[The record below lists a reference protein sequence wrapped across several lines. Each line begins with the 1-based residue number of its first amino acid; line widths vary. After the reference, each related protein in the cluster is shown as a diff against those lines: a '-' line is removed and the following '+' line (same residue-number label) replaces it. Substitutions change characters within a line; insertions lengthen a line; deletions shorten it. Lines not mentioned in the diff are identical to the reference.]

1 MTTLIRLFLIPI
13 LVSIANIAHSET
25 NLKAGSNGLNRLH
38 LQYQHGRAT
47 DSDFYQGLLFYY
59 DDAVE
64 STYSNAVSIGWRTRD
79 QLFGRPA
86 TLIWYL
92 GFQHFNERGFQP
104 DSYGISVYPKIHV
117 PWFLPLTGVKVR
129 SGLGVGLS
137 YVSRIPVVE
146 KRDFEP
152 DESAKLTVFIDYTL
166 QLPLS
171 QFTSDTRSGFSRS
184 LTEVYLGYSIL
195 HRSTAYGLF
204 AETGGGI
211 NYIGLGFELVFR

>member
-1 MTTLIRLFLIPI
+1 MLVLI
-13 LVSIANIAHSET
+13 STANMAHSEADFKT
-25 NLKAGSNGLNRLH
+25 GNTGVNRLH

-59 DDAVE
+59 DAAVE
-64 STYSNAVSIGWRTRD
+64 STYSNAISIGWRTRD
-79 QLFGRPA
+79 RLFGKSVA
-86 TLIWYL
+86 LIWYL
-92 GFQHFNERGFQP
+92 GFQHFNERGIQP
-104 DSYGISVYPKIHV
+104 DSYGISLYPKAHFS
-117 PWFLPLTGVKVR
+117 WHLPKTAIMFR
-129 SGLGVGLS
+129 SGLGIGLS

-152 DESAKLTVFIDYTL
+152 DESAKLTVYIDYTL

-171 QFTSDTRSGFSRS
+171 QFSGKTSAGFSRS

-211 NYIGLGFELVFR
+211 NYMGLGLELVFR